1 MISKRDI
8 DNIKLLKKV
17 LDKKEFLDFVNLL
30 NKNVKAKI
38 KINGNITISYYDN
51 NDNLLYTYEIEKAF
65 LKDKELTFEISLSK
79 TTIRK
84 LIKLLENKEIENL
97 IKNCDYV
104 ILDKNN
110 IRINKKNYEISLII
124 MKKFKILK
132 PFGNFYENSNDFEIS
147 KVL

>member
-1 MISKRDI
+1 MISKKDI